1 MPWNMQMVSY
11 STISWSSFYSH
22 PGTFLILLAVAP
34 PTEWSKHLP
43 GLLWATV
50 SPSVCTIIF
59 ICHTYLTRRAKKL
72 LQGWGIVVFLCSS
85 FGIVCEPL
93 GSSCWWDQRGGL
105 GPHMSRSPR
114 RASFTEALC
123 NLCLQ
128 PSSEAEDTS
137 WFRGES
143 QGPEKSR
150 CSPGVRAI
158 VSGHHSTPDL
168 CVCVW
173 LTMLLR
179 NTVHQPVC
187 LEGAKLT
194 LPQLRIPNNRLIW
207 KGCQVHM
214 TMPVVKRRQQR
225 HVAVQKYLKTIFKKN
240 HWPGAS
246 FEFWIPLSQ
255 TFPTSFVF
263 M

>member
-1 MPWNMQMVSY
+1 MGTSFVFQAKSFPTMGQVEAGMR
-11 STISWSSFYSH
+11 SWIWMYKDTFTSWPLMESQSSMKRLGRMNEKAHETQHLSS
-22 PGTFLILLAVAP
+22 A
-34 PTEWSKHLP
+34 SKN
-43 GLLWATV
+43 
-50 SPSVCTIIF
+50 IIF
-59 ICHTYLTRRAKKL
+59 PQSNPGR
-72 LQGWGIVVFLCSS
+72 QSGILSPF
-85 FGIVCEPL
+85 
-93 GSSCWWDQRGGL
+93 QR
-105 GPHMSRSPR
+105 
-114 RASFTEALC
+114 
-123 NLCLQ
+123 
-128 PSSEAEDTS
+128 
-137 WFRGES
+137 WES
-143 QGPEKSR
+143 QGSEKSR
-150 CSPGVRAI
+150 CSPGVKAI
-158 VSGHHSTPDL
+158 VSGRHSTPAL
-168 CVCVW
+168 CVYVW

-214 TMPVVKRRQQR
+214 TMPVVKRKEQR

>member
-1 MPWNMQMVSY
+1 MPWNMQMVPY

-105 GPHMSRSPR
+105 GPHMSRSTAQFLVPNDNTAQLCSRIPGTGPMLFCHLSHDLRLSLICSLKQQIGSDSLQRVRAMLGAELNQVKTHSHTLHRPLMVCKGFVQRKNIAHLTQWPLAPHPVSTLPR
-114 RASFTEALC
+114 PWGNFA
-123 NLCLQ
+123 
-128 PSSEAEDTS
+128 DTS
-137 WFRGES
+137 
-143 QGPEKSR
+143 
-150 CSPGVRAI
+150 GVNI
-158 VSGHHSTPDL
+158 G
-168 CVCVW
+168 
-173 LTMLLR
+173 LLR
-179 NTVHQPVC
+179 TKA
-187 LEGAKLT
+187 LG
-194 LPQLRIPNNRLIW
+194 
-207 KGCQVHM
+207 
-214 TMPVVKRRQQR
+214 VVS
-225 HVAVQKYLKTIFKKN
+225 I
-240 HWPGAS
+240 
-246 FEFWIPLSQ
+246 
-255 TFPTSFVF
+255 
-263 M
+263 

>member
-105 GPHMSRSPR
+105 GPHMSRSTAQFLVPNHNT
-114 RASFTEALC
+114 AQLC
-123 NLCLQ
+123 
-128 PSSEAEDTS
+128 S
-137 WFRGES
+137 
-143 QGPEKSR
+143 
-150 CSPGVRAI
+150 
-158 VSGHHSTPDL
+158 
-168 CVCVW
+168 
-173 LTMLLR
+173 
-179 NTVHQPVC
+179 
-187 LEGAKLT
+187 
-194 LPQLRIPNNRLIW
+194 RIPRYWSYAFL
-207 KGCQVHM
+207 
-214 TMPVVKRRQQR
+214 
-225 HVAVQKYLKTIFKKN
+225 
-240 HWPGAS
+240 
-246 FEFWIPLSQ
+246 
-255 TFPTSFVF
+255 SFVSWSQA
-263 M
+263 